1 MTTKKPERTNS
12 VPQNPI
18 TPETP
23 VTSLTPNPPSPEKGA
38 QNPNDG
44 QKTLSNLD
52 KLSFRFPK
60 FAAFLK
66 KFAAK
71 PGTNSLQDMA
81 LCAAVMLASGFYDFE
96 GFFFPPLTGI
106 IQGVLT
112 FCVAAVWLWCFFL
125 SGFWRRHWFLIFAA
139 AYWVIPRLVIIREQT
154 ATIFEYSR
162 YLAAAGEISLLL
174 VEFPMKGLSA
184 LFNTSIIQ
192 ATIALC
198 AWGLALYLV
207 GYIISRLLRRK
218 VKVQG
223 QKPAVSD

>member
-12 VPQNPI
+12 TSNPI
-18 TPETP
+18 
-23 VTSLTPNPPSPEKGA
+23 NPPNSGTPSSLSNPSHD
-38 QNPNDG
+38 QNG
-44 QKTLSNLD
+44 QNGEKTLTNLD

-60 FAAFLK
+60 LAAFLR
-66 KFAAK
+66 KFASK

-106 IQGVLT
+106 IQVVLT

-139 AYWVIPRLVIIREQT
+139 AYWVIPRLIIIREQT
-154 ATIFEYSR
+154 ASIFEYSR

-184 LFNTSIIQ
+184 LFRTSIIQ
-192 ATIALC
+192 ASIALC

-207 GYIISRLLRRK
+207 GYIISRLLRRSPK
-218 VKVQG
+218 SA
-223 QKPAVSD
+223 AVGKATK